1 MACRDRDA
9 ERAAYAMLLVAAED
23 MRDGGPPPKWSLSL
37 VAELLN
43 VAKARI
49 QYRKSHGQVEP
60 MNRDHTTAGEATTA
74 EAAAV
79 IAFASNKRR

>member
-1 MACRDRDA
+1 
-9 ERAAYAMLLVAAED
+9 MLLVAAED

-60 MNRDHTTAGEATTA
+60 MSLDRGAGEATTA

-79 IAFASNKRR
+79 IAFASNKGR